1 MITEEKKRLIE
12 LLTKLKKAHLV
23 YINCNEEQKD
33 RLFKQCDFL
42 FDELVTFGKE
52 RTFYEALLV
61 SGEEFLI
68 KEYGDD
74 AEKIF
79 GKFKEEMTEAEVK
92 QINEMTSEKNG
103 FRATVAGKKGEQA
116 ILPIDKV

>member
-1 MITEEKKRLIE
+1 MVTEEKKKRLIE

-92 QINEMTSEKNG
+92 QANKLAPEK
-103 FRATVAGKKGEQA
+103 K
-116 ILPIDKV
+116 PIPFIAPQGGIAY